1 MTDVKA
7 TIDHVKQMAAL
18 RDSKKDKPLTLE
30 EVAQKQVDTKSE
42 FLTTDE
48 KAGLKTGEK
57 TTTAQK
63 LNQAAQAMYYGAT
76 DFIERDH

>member
-1 MTDVKA
+1 M
-7 TIDHVKQMAAL
+7 
-18 RDSKKDKPLTLE
+18 
-30 EVAQKQVDTKSE
+30 AQKQVDTKSE

-48 KAGLKTGEK
+48 KAGLKAGEK